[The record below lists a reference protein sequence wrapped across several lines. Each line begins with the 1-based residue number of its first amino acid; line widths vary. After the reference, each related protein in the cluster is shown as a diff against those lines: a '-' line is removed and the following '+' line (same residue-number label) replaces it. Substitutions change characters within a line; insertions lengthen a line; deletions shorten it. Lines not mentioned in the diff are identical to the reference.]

1 MTGKFRPDLAALLTL
16 GRPADWLVAYTTT
29 ASVDWLE
36 FHHRITAQANTLR
49 TRPPTRLLMTEAD
62 PADFAA
68 SLLATLSC
76 GHMPVIPP
84 NFQSGTLAE
93 MEKRLTHDKTPIT
106 SGIEL
111 YTSGSSGE
119 PKRIIK
125 RLDQL
130 EAECCALESLW
141 GSRINGA
148 AIAATVPHHH
158 IYGLLFRLLWPLL
171 AGRPFDTVTCAE
183 PTTLAERLNV
193 LCDCILVASPAQLA
207 RLPELTDL
215 KRLTPRPRC
224 VFSSGG
230 PLGASVA
237 TTFHHAWGAAP
248 TEVFGSTETGGIAWR
263 RQEDGNDAWTPLP
276 GVSITVGEDNALTVS
291 SLFLPDHSPWRMD
304 DAAHL
309 LPDGRFRL
317 AGRLD
322 RTIKIEEKR
331 LALPEMEA
339 RLIAH
344 PLVKSAVV
352 VPVAGTRR
360 AIVGALIVPSE
371 DGKTA
376 LATDRRAVSM
386 ALRQHL
392 SAWYDPVLL
401 PRRWRFA
408 DTLPYDERGK
418 LPQVT
423 LTALFE
429 S

>member
-1 MTGKFRPDLAALLTL
+1 MPGKFRPDLAALLTL
-16 GRPADWLVAYTTT
+16 GRPADWPVAYTAAGTLDWMEFHQRIAAQTT
-29 ASVDWLE
+29 A
-36 FHHRITAQANTLR
+36 LR
-49 TRPPTRLLMTEAD
+49 TCPPTRLLMSEAN
-62 PADFAA
+62 PADFAV
-68 SLLATLSC
+68 SLLAALSC
-76 GHMPVIPP
+76 GHTPVIPA
-84 NFQSGTLAE
+84 NFQPGTLAE
-93 MEKRLTHDKTPIT
+93 MEKCLANDKTPAF
-106 SGIEL
+106 SGVEL

-119 PKRIIK
+119 PKRIAK

-130 EAECCALESLW
+130 EAECRALESLW

-148 AIAATVPHHH
+148 AVAATAPHHH

-183 PTTLAERLNV
+183 PTTLAERLT
-193 LCDCILVASPAQLA
+193 LLGDCILVASPAQLA

-215 KRLTPRPRC
+215 ERLKPRPRY

-230 PLGASVA
+230 PLSASVA
-237 TTFHHAWGAAP
+237 TTFHQAWGAAP

-263 RQEDGNDAWTPLP
+263 RQEDGNDIWTPLP
-276 GVSITVGEDNALTVS
+276 GVSIVVGDDNALTVS
-291 SLFLPDHSPWRMD
+291 SLFLPDRSPWRMD

-322 RTIKIEEKR
+322 RTVKIEEKR

-344 PLVKSAVV
+344 PLVKTAVV
-352 VPVAGTRR
+352 APVAGTRR
-360 AIVGALIVPSE
+360 TIVGALIVPSE
-371 DGKTA
+371 AGKAA
-376 LATDRRAVSM
+376 LATNRRAVPVT
-386 ALRQHL
+386 LRQYL
-392 SAWYDPVLL
+392 AAWYDPVLL

-418 LPQVT
+418 LPQAT
-423 LTALFE
+423 LAALFE